1 MPYVT
6 SFMTRA
12 KKQLTLE
19 DVLFGV
25 KNLNPYI
32 NGVDFG
38 TATRT
43 IEYQNIPKE
52 LADAA
57 GVQNLIVKLKN
68 FNRAYQAGFDK
79 NNMRKEYSS
88 FKIPKKTGGW
98 RKIDA
103 PNDDLKNALYAL
115 KNIFESDFKV
125 LYHTSAFAYIKN
137 RSTVDAVKVHQRN
150 KSNWYLKTDL
160 SNFFGSTTL
169 DFTVRMLSMVYPFC
183 EVVKYEDGLS
193 ALREAL
199 SLCFLDGGLPQGTP
213 ISPMLTNIIMIPID
227 HEISRRLRN
236 YDANDFVYTRYAD
249 DMMISSKKGFLFTGV
264 IEMINAVFK
273 KFDAPYTIKKEK
285 THYGS
290 RAGRNWCLGLMINK
304 DNQITVGH
312 DNKKVFKAM
321 LNNYIVARKDGNGWP
336 PEEIMTLRG
345 KLSYYRN
352 VEPEY
357 FNYVIGWY
365 NKKYSC
371 DIEKMMLADI
381 S

>member
-6 SFMTRA
+6 TFMTRA

-43 IEYQNIPKE
+43 VEYKQLPQE
-52 LADAA
+52 LIDAA
-57 GVQNLIVKLKN
+57 GVPLLIAKLKN
-68 FNRAYQAGFDK
+68 FNLNYRKMFSP
-79 NNMRKEYSS
+79 NNMREHYYS
-88 FKIPKKTGGW
+88 FKIPKKSGGW
-98 RKIDA
+98 RQIDA
-103 PNDDLKNALYAL
+103 PDEDLKNALYVL
-115 KNIFESDFKV
+115 KNMFESDFKV
-125 LYHTSAFAYIKN
+125 LYHTSAYAYIKN

-169 DFTVRMLSMVYPFC
+169 DFTVRMLSMIYPFC
-183 EVVKYEDGLS
+183 EVVKYEDGLA

-213 ISPMLTNIIMIPID
+213 ISPLLTNIIMIPID
-227 HEISRRLRN
+227 HEISRRLRK
-236 YDANDFVYTRYAD
+236 DESNDFVYTRYAD

-264 IEMINAVFK
+264 IETINDVFK

-312 DNKKVFKAM
+312 ENKKVFKAM

-381 S
+381 A